1 MIGYMNV
8 GQKNDV
14 YRSFTETFQKLTEK
28 NDDLC
33 LCILLV
39 MSLLLM
45 AKKKKKSV
53 IGYLRLV
60 IEMSLNH

>member
-14 YRSFTETFQKLTEK
+14 YRSFTETFQKLTER

-39 MSLLLM
+39 MTLLLM
-45 AKKKKKSV
+45 AS
-53 IGYLRLV
+53 
-60 IEMSLNH
+60 S